1 MRSVPTE
8 LKQKLLKR
16 FYGTSTD
23 NLPQI
28 QVIAKQANIN
38 TLLTEVIHEDISSD
52 FGDVA
57 IRQLPGE
64 TQPNMAYAVC
74 IDNGTGNIYS
84 RKLPAYAEE
93 QWKYQWSLDSVKD
106 VAIEYNGE
114 WRINSKNRYY
124 ELVTEEYPYIF
135 FTDTSDTL
143 YVQKWD
149 DINSRLPLAEGVSNI
164 SVCRG
169 WQSTLDTGV
178 DQGLIIGYL
187 RGGVVFYRAYCQQST
202 GDYIWEVENE
212 VTELGSGNV
221 SLCLFRTNDFRVGF
235 LTENAGVMNYVLS
248 ERTYAGQAMP
258 PEYAMAQGN
267 APRVWTENIRYHY
280 PRMPEHGNAAPDKP
294 YIACYDKD
302 EPALAV
308 VGHERIGLR
317 ELIITFNRPVGGV
330 PGAIENYI
338 TTTPARA
345 LDSCVWQ
352 NGNEL
357 KITLGAD
364 LGQNI
369 DFTIKIRKCHEA
381 WQVINGSRMAIEP
394 AEFILSGQIVT
405 TMTIMR
411 EAACVEATDP
421 RVYMELKID
430 RIVYF
435 NESATATP
443 EVGVILLH
451 PVGVLPI

>member
-23 NLPQI
+23 SLPQI

-38 TLLTEVIHEDISSD
+38 TLISEVIHEDIPSD

-64 TQPNMAYAVC
+64 VQPSMAYAVC
-74 IDNGTGNIYS
+74 VDNGEGNIYS
-84 RKLPAYAEE
+84 RNLPAYAEE
-93 QWKYQWSLDSVKD
+93 QWKFCWSLGAVKD

-114 WRINSKNRYY
+114 WYINPKKRYY
-124 ELVTEEYPYIF
+124 GLITEEYPYIF
-135 FTDTSDTL
+135 FVDSSDNL

-149 DINSRLPLAEGVSNI
+149 DINSRVLLAAGVSQI

-187 RGGVVFYRAYCQQST
+187 RGGMVFYRAYCQQST
-202 GDYIWEVENE
+202 GEYIWEIENE
-212 VTELGSGNV
+212 VTELGTGNV
-221 SLCLFRTNDFRVGF
+221 SLCVFRTNDFRIGF

-258 PEYAMAQGN
+258 PEYAMAQAN
-267 APRVWTENIRYHY
+267 APILWTPNLRFYY
-280 PRMPEHGNAAPDKP
+280 PQHPEHGIAIPDKP
-294 YIACYDKD
+294 YMACYDKD
-302 EPALAV
+302 EPALAIV
-308 VGHERIGLR
+308 THERIGLR
-317 ELIITFNRPVGGV
+317 ELVITINRPVGGV

-338 TTTPARA
+338 TTSPARSIS
-345 LDSCVWQ
+345 SCVWQ

-364 LGQNI
+364 LTQNI
-369 DFTIKIRKCHEA
+369 DFTITIRKCHEA
-381 WQVINGSRMAIEP
+381 WQVINGQRMAIEATSFVLP
-394 AEFILSGQIVT
+394 GQIVT
-405 TMTIMR
+405 TETILR
-411 EAACVEATDP
+411 EAATVDIAEP
-421 RVYMELKID
+421 RVYIELKTD
-430 RIVYF
+430 RFAYL
-435 NESATATP
+435 NESAIATP
-443 EVGVILLH
+443 ESVAITLQ
-451 PVGVLPI
+451 PTSVLPI